1 MRLNYLLPVWI
12 NLWIIFVSI
21 RKKLLLPPP
30 FGSGSLNEAERKL
43 SCSVKLDKWDSAVF
57 AAKTLYDP
65 V

>member
-1 MRLNYLLPVWI
+1 MD
-12 NLWIIFVSI
+12 NLCIH
-21 RKKLLLPPP
+21 KKKTPSPPP

-65 V
+65 VWFELVGITC

>member
-1 MRLNYLLPVWI
+1 MD
-12 NLWIIFVSI
+12 NLCIH
-21 RKKLLLPPP
+21 KKKTPSPPP
-30 FGSGSLNEAERKL
+30 FGSGSLNEVERKL